1 MAFVHSSAPPCIVT
15 DVTGVAKLITG
26 IRSDLNIFL
35 AGSLYI
41 GEHRAKRIRRCWR
54 KLHHGSPTISVWGCP
69 MGSAARLTA
78 ERSTCGTATGAVP
91 FFLLFFFLDSL
102 TLNHTAALKSRIC
115 DHDGMLCL
123 LGSNRQK
130 RNLRHDFDLSQ
141 KYLMTVGSG
150 GVLWVSGGVL
160 WVSSV
165 LPVRWPC

>member
-91 FFLLFFFLDSL
+91 FSFSFFFLSLDSL

-123 LGSNRQK
+123 PSNSRQK
-130 RNLRHDFDLSQ
+130 RNLWHDFDLIQ

-150 GVLWVSGGVL
+150 GVLWVS
-160 WVSSV
+160 SM